1 MPQAK
6 SRCSSSAKEQCIGG
20 VKRKAQQDV
29 ASYWALQKNTII
41 GLQHPTHSLYG
52 LLHVGAGTGQVDAA
66 ETLAVGAKG
75 ATAVEANFCF
85 VDQLAI
91 EFLVIEAIRA
101 KVEPG

>member
-66 ETLAVGAKG
+66 EATTVGAKG
-75 ATAVEANFCF
+75 ATVVEANLGLM
-85 VDQLAI
+85 DQL
-91 EFLVIEAIRA
+91 LVQL
-101 KVEPG
+101 VVG